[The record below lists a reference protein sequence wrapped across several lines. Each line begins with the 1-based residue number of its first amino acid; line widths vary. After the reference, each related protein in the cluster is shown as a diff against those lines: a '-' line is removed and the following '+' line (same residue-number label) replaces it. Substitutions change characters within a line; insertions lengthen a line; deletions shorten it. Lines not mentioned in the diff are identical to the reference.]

1 LVSRSVI
8 GMVAVVVIIAAA
20 GAYYMASRPS
30 TPLTTT
36 QPAKPI
42 TTSSSADG
50 AKLYKDNCLPCHGA
64 KGAGG
69 SAGALTVSNVNRAAI
84 ENGNVD
90 KGMPRFGD
98 KLSADEISAII
109 EFLSS

>member
-1 LVSRSVI
+1 MVSRSVI

-20 GAYYMASRPS
+20 GAYYMSSRPS

-36 QPAKPI
+36 PPAKPT

-50 AKLYKDNCLPCHGA
+50 AKLYKDNCSPCHGT
-64 KGAGG
+64 KGSGG
-69 SAGALTVSNVNRAAI
+69 SAKALTASNVNRAAI

-90 KGMPRFGD
+90 KGMPSYGN

-109 EFLSS
+109 EYLSS